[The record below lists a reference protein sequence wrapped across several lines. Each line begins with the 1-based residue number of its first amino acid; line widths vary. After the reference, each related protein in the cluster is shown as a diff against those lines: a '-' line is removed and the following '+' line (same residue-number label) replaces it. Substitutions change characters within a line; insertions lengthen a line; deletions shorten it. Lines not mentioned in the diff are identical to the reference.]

1 MSKQSKGLAGFGA
14 VANDPKNER
23 VTEVTVDTSTNTNFE
38 RDQAVNSNIDQAVH
52 QKQPFA
58 ATNSLTDIIDSVTK
72 KPKQIKKRQIST
84 YIDEDVA
91 RKLDKFGKE
100 HGKGAKSEL
109 INNFLKN
116 ALK

>member
-14 VANDPKNER
+14 VANDNQNDRKND
-23 VTEVTVDTSTNTNFE
+23 TNLSNNQDISNEVNNKFE
-38 RDQAVNSNIDQAVH
+38 KNINEDNGAD
-52 QKQPFA
+52 A
-58 ATNSLTDIIDSVTK
+58 SLNDILDSVTN

-91 RKLDKFGKE
+91 KKLDKFGKE
-100 HGKGAKSEL
+100 HGKGSKSEL

>member
-14 VANDPKNER
+14 VANEHNTNRRNE
-23 VTEVTVDTSTNTNFE
+23 TNISTNQDTNE
-38 RDQAVNSNIDQAVH
+38 NIDHNIHEENQS
-52 QKQPFA
+52 A
-58 ATNSLTDIIDSVTK
+58 ASLNDILDSVTN
-72 KPKQIKKRQIST
+72 KPKQVKKRQIST

-116 ALK
+116 VLK